1 MRTLDEQ
8 ERLVLFLHYAAKS
21 SPRLYRTLAR
31 MLPPLP
37 ETFELAAR
45 HALGSFSGLGE
56 ETRARMYE
64 AAGDGFFERLEAW
77 MDRRGVTVLLRDS
90 EGYPALLSEI
100 HDPPEA
106 LFVRGGL
113 DADPLLP
120 IAVIGARKSTEYGR
134 GIARTFSR
142 ALAEQGAT
150 IVSGMASGID
160 AEAARGALEAGTR
173 QLPTVAVLGSGIDVV
188 YPKENEAL
196 YAEISERGAVVS
208 EFWPGTRPSRENF
221 PVRNRIMSG
230 LSRGVVVVEAG
241 ERSGTSITAGYAH
254 DEGREVFAVP
264 GRLTDPQ
271 SAGTNR
277 MIQNGE
283 AKPVFAISDI
293 LDELTFL
300 CGMAPKTVSASA
312 PKEIRLSSLPQ
323 EQQAVC
329 RVLLLGENDADSI
342 AEQTGLSTGLLNS
355 ALTAMTFSGI
365 MKQLPGRVYA
375 LDRLKTK
382 LLEE

>member
-1 MRTLDEQ
+1 
-8 ERLVLFLHYAAKS
+8 
-21 SPRLYRTLAR
+21 
-31 MLPPLP
+31 
-37 ETFELAAR
+37 
-45 HALGSFSGLGE
+45 
-56 ETRARMYE
+56 
-64 AAGDGFFERLEAW
+64 
-77 MDRRGVTVLLRDS
+77 
-90 EGYPALLSEI
+90 
-100 HDPPEA
+100 
-106 LFVRGGL
+106 
-113 DADPLLP
+113 
-120 IAVIGARKSTEYGR
+120 
-134 GIARTFSR
+134 
-142 ALAEQGAT
+142 
-150 IVSGMASGID
+150 
-160 AEAARGALEAGTR
+160 
-173 QLPTVAVLGSGIDVV
+173 
-188 YPKENEAL
+188 
-196 YAEISERGAVVS
+196 
-208 EFWPGTRPSRENF
+208 
-221 PVRNRIMSG
+221 MSG

-300 CGMAPKTVSASA
+300 CGMVPKTVSAGA

-375 LDRLKTK
+375 LDSLKTK